1 MSRSKLVKLI
11 CMVAYISCSR
21 CFASEM
27 SIRLYS
33 HKKIFFFYEGK
44 NIPAL
49 TVKIRNA
56 PHITIEDVFL
66 CPEAAQEGWYLLS
79 INEEDGSTS
88 EYVIADDSYVWATT
102 DDGENLILSCSI
114 LNELRGVL
122 IRWLLEN
129 IVCMPPLQDVDQ

>member
-33 HKKIFFFYEGK
+33 HKKIFSFYEGK

-88 EYVIADDSYVWATT
+88 EYVIADNSYVWATT
-102 DDGENLILSCSI
+102 GDEENLILSCCI
-114 LNELRGVL
+114 LNELRGIL

-129 IVCMPPLQDVDQ
+129 MVYMPPLQDFNP